1 MPVQDR
7 LPFGYQLRRAQYA
20 YRLALD
26 RALEPVGVTAPQFAV
41 LALLQATPG
50 LSNADLA
57 RQSLITPQTMHVI
70 LGRLQ
75 AAGLLTRR
83 AHPGHGRILRADL
96 TPAGHAVL
104 RQCFRRAVAVEAC
117 VLGALDTQQQP
128 ILLHALT
135 RVGDALTRLTPLPQ
149 PIDSPPEEPAGGHPA
164 MGDASSSASGTPGRS
179 E

>member
-7 LPFGYQLRRAQYA
+7 LPFGYQLRRAQFA

-26 RALEPVGVTAPQFAV
+26 RALEPTGVTTPQFAV

-57 RQSLITPQTMHVI
+57 RQSHITPQTMHVI

-83 AHPGHGRILRADL
+83 TDPGHRRILLAEL
-96 TPAGHAVL
+96 TPAGRAVVGECL
-104 RQCFRRAVAVEAC
+104 RRAVAVETSL
-117 VLGALDTQQQP
+117 LGALDAAQQP
-128 ILLHALT
+128 ILLEALT
-135 RVGDALTRLTPLPQ
+135 RVGDALTRLSPLPQ
-149 PIDSPPEEPAGGHPA
+149 PVD
-164 MGDASSSASGTPGRS
+164 
-179 E
+179 